1 MTKVNLTFI
10 MVTFGNYMSNK
21 KSNGFKNRAFIII
34 KLHFTGKNV
43 LPIKSECYFYILN
56 ACFDA
61 EKKVFFLSCLRRPF
75 PGYSDLFVPHI
86 LHPHLPLKT
95 RDHPH
100 LSQILEIPSLKR
112 LHIRSPP
119 PFWVGPLPSVE
130 L

>member
-10 MVTFGNYMSNK
+10 MVTFGNYMSC
-21 KSNGFKNRAFIII
+21 FKNRSFIII

-43 LPIKSECYFYILN
+43 LPIKSEGYFHILN

-61 EKKVFFLSCLRRPF
+61 EKKVFFLSCLRRPS

-86 LHPHLPLKT
+86 LHPHLPPKT

-100 LSQILEIPSLKR
+100 LSRILEIPSLKR
-112 LHIRSPP
+112 LRIRSPP

>member
-21 KSNGFKNRAFIII
+21 KSNGFKNRSFIII

-61 EKKVFFLSCLRRPF
+61 EKKVFFCLVLE
-75 PGYSDLFVPHI
+75 DLLQVTLIFLFLIFCI
-86 LHPHLPLKT
+86 LIFL
-95 RDHPH
+95 
-100 LSQILEIPSLKR
+100 
-112 LHIRSPP
+112 
-119 PFWVGPLPSVE
+119 
-130 L
+130 